1 MKTALDVLR
10 DELQEMIDARSEVI
24 AYGEIEDFP
33 AYKYL
38 AGVITGLTLARER
51 VRDLQKLE
59 EDM

>member
-1 MKTALDVLR
+1 MVDT
-10 DELQEMIDARSEVI
+10 RSEII
-24 AYGEIEDFP
+24 AYGEVADFP

-51 VRDLQKLE
+51 ALDLQKLE

>member
-10 DELQEMIDARSEVI
+10 EELQEMIDARSEVI

-38 AGVITGLTLARER
+38 AE
-51 VRDLQKLE
+51 
-59 EDM
+59 